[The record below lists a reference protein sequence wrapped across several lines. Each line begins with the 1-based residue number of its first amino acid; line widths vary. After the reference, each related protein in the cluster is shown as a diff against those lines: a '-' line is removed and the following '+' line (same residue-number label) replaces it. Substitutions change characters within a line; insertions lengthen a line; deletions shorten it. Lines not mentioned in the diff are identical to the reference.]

1 MSYILK
7 RVNHSVWFGYRLFHT
22 NSVESLWGQI
32 KKYTNNFSGL
42 SIDFLKSKF
51 NENNDL
57 IKEYLDDWICYALFL
72 REIIRKKL
80 SWNNR
85 IHYSCDFLKI

>member
-1 MSYILK
+1 MGYILK
-7 RVNHSVWFGYRLFHT
+7 RVNHSVWFGYGLFHT
-22 NSVESLWGQI
+22 NNIESLWGKI
-32 KKYTNNFSGL
+32 KRYTNNFSGL

-51 NENNDL
+51 KENNDL
-57 IKEYLDDWICYALFL
+57 IKEYLDGWICYALFL

-85 IHYSCDFLKI
+85 INYLCDFLKI